1 MLKKTEG
8 KLLEHMF
15 AVEKMVEG
23 AQARMSTG
31 FFWSVQEF
39 HPGILAAVSHAL
51 CVNICKNEPPRR
63 SANCWAKG
71 CYCAMLG

>member
-23 AQARMSTG
+23 AQARILTG
-31 FFWSVQEF
+31 FFRSVQEF
-39 HPGILAAVSHAL
+39 HPGIVAAVSHAL
-51 CVNICKNEPPRR
+51 CVNICKIKPPRR
-63 SANCWAKG
+63 SASCWAKG
-71 CYCAMLG
+71 SHCAMLG